1 VDSLPSEG
9 VVAAD
14 RVFCAGVSPGMPPPS
29 SQVSPRLHVHALDR
43 GVAFSERRIFDFDH
57 IEVWGPELRRELS
70 DAIPKDIS
78 HAIASGKPKLIED
91 ARDILLSKVDQTV
104 LLRLVINWLKL
115 QTIFAYHGSRLTFE
129 EIIDVQRDGLRLL
142 RAADREQ
149 RLRTILSSH
158 PRWPTVERNLTE
170 VVDAYGVNW
179 LQNNSGRREGSVH
192 ATISRSSLI
201 KSFNHYLKYGSEF
214 DQVVSQRLLGD
225 EGVELLGGYGSP
237 VIFKIA
243 VPGAVAL
250 HAANSHL
257 RELPLGLP
265 NLVRELLDAWAYWL
279 ASPTF
284 STQTLEVDC
293 GLKFSADVPP
303 AWIINCEQVADRVR
317 DAFGNLHAP
326 QEQV

>member
-1 VDSLPSEG
+1 
-9 VVAAD
+9 
-14 RVFCAGVSPGMPPPS
+14 M
-29 SQVSPRLHVHALDR
+29 
-43 GVAFSERRIFDFDH
+43 FDFDH
-57 IEVWGPELRRELS
+57 IEAWGPKLRRVLS
-70 DAIPKDIS
+70 GAIPRDIS
-78 HAIASGKPKLIED
+78 QAIASGKPKLIED

-104 LLRLVINWLKL
+104 VLRFVVSWLKL
-115 QTIFAYHGSRLTFE
+115 QTIFAYHGSRLTVE
-129 EIIDVQRDGLRLL
+129 EIVDVRRHGLRLL
-142 RAADREQ
+142 KATDREQ
-149 RLRTILSSH
+149 RLRTILSAH
-158 PRWPTVERNLTE
+158 PQWPTVERSLME
-170 VVDAYGVNW
+170 VVDAYGINW
-179 LQNNSGRREGSVH
+179 PLNNSGRREGSVH